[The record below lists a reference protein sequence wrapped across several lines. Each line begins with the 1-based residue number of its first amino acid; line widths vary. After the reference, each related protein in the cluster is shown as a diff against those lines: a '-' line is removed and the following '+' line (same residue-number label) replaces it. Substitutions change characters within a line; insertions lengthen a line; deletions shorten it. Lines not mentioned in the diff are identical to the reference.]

1 MAEGLEKY
9 QASVDSFNNTFG
21 LSFSFEE
28 FESSHIKL
36 VKFFKNNGQ
45 ISLVDNLYRGTLL
58 NLYRETVEN
67 NMKGLSKAAA
77 PDELFAAFE
86 VLMENYREYCKGK
99 KMKAPSTNGGWDKKS
114 EVFESMRGKISDI
127 PQSKSDYIKN
137 LYLDGK
143 YPLRRMRA
151 DLEAIQG
158 KPSISVTEASRLL
171 VYVSALED
179 TINNRSRG
187 WRANPF
193 NWVRKRAEKRDLATL
208 RGFIN
213 TLKTNNRQSVKLFN
227 LAGKT
232 MRENVIAKSNE
243 QINTAIANERAIE
256 IQMQTEHENFIKS
269 APTNAENAKK
279 LFAEKD
285 FADKL
290 KRNIFNLIDDPKV
303 KSPMKNDPKF
313 RSGWGDQFYNKVT
326 AELQSMWDGFDA
338 ALTPENKEK
347 TIANGAKKLFVTV
360 QSHMGLLQMEETD
373 KYIAAQNITDSL
385 LGSFSP
391 IATNEEY
398 ESYKDKYYLKNITP
412 EDIIDDAPGS
422 SYYNDAYHYFTALLN
437 NIRSRIG
444 EGNLPKQEDKI
455 KLNYDTRP
463 TKSEDF
469 LKIGYIPDV
478 NNIDHEWELIKPLY
492 DAVNNDKILTEKNL
506 VNVTAKEI
514 LFMNYGRLSEVK
526 NIASQENGIQKATDH
541 INSSKNIYLKL
552 DTTLA
557 THNLGYVPPKI
568 SEDVENKE
576 VEIVENQKEQ
586 ISVPAAKSDDIVNT
600 PKSER
605 VIEDDALQSIYFEI

>member
-9 QASVDSFNNTFG
+9 QESVDSFNDTFG
-21 LSFSFEE
+21 LNFSFEE

-36 VKFFKNNGQ
+36 ARFFKSTNNL
-45 ISLVDNLYRGTLL
+45 SLVDNLYRGTLL

-67 NMKGLSKAAA
+67 NMEGFSKAAA
-77 PDELFAAFE
+77 PDELFAAFDA
-86 VLMENYREYCKGK
+86 LMEKYREYCKGK
-99 KMKAPSTNGGWDKKS
+99 KMKAPSKNGGWTEKS
-114 EVFESMRGKISDI
+114 EAFESMRDKISDI

-151 DLEAIQG
+151 DLEDIQ
-158 KPSISVTEASRLL
+158 SSERVTANDLSRLI
-171 VYVSALED
+171 VYASALEH
-179 TINNRSRG
+179 TISNRSRG

-193 NWVRKRAEKRDLATL
+193 NWVRKRAEKRDLQT
-208 RGFIN
+208 IN
-213 TLKTNNRQSVKLFN
+213 QFLQGINSNQNARAALNRARRIAS
-227 LAGKT
+227 
-232 MRENVIAKSNE
+232 ENVISKANE
-243 QINTAIANERAIE
+243 KINTAIANERAIE
-256 IQMQTEHENFIKS
+256 IQRQTEHENFIKS

-313 RSGWGDQFYNKVT
+313 RSGWVDQFYNKVT

-338 ALTPENKEK
+338 SFDSDDKEAA
-347 TIANGAKKLFVTV
+347 IANGAKKLFVTV

-373 KYIAAQNITDSL
+373 KYIDAQKITDSL

-437 NIRSRIG
+437 DIRSRIG
-444 EGNLPKQEDKI
+444 EGNLPMQEDKI
-455 KLNYDTRP
+455 KLNYDIRP

-492 DAVNNDKILTEKNL
+492 DAVNNDKILTEKNIA
-506 VNVTAKEI
+506 NVTAKEI

-526 NIASQENGIQKATDH
+526 NIVSQENGIQRATEY
-541 INSSKNIYLKL
+541 INSTKDIYLKI
-552 DTTLA
+552 DINLA
-557 THNLGYVPPKI
+557 AHDLGYVPPEI
-568 SEDVENKE
+568 SENSENKK
-576 VEIVENQKEQ
+576 VEIDDNQKEQ

>member
-1 MAEGLEKY
+1 MAESFEKY
-9 QASVDSFNNTFG
+9 QAAVDSFNDTFG

-58 NLYRETVEN
+58 SLYRETVEN
-67 NMKGLSKAAA
+67 NMKGISKAAA
-77 PDELFAAFE
+77 PDELFSAFE
-86 VLMENYREYCKGK
+86 ALMGNYREYCKGK

-114 EVFESMRGKISDI
+114 EAFESMREKISDI

-158 KPSISVTEASRLL
+158 KPSITATEASRLL

-179 TINNRSRG
+179 TISNRSRG

-208 RGFIN
+208 RAFID
-213 TLKTNNRQSVKLFN
+213 TLKRNRQSGKLFN
-227 LAGKT
+227 LADKA

-243 QINTAIANERAIE
+243 QINIAIANERALE
-256 IQMQTEHENFIKS
+256 RQRQEEHENFIKS

-290 KRNIFNLIDDPKV
+290 KRNIFKLIDDPKV

-313 RSGWGDQFYNKVT
+313 RSGWVDQFYNKVT
-326 AELQSMWDGFDA
+326 GELQSMWGEFDA

-347 TIANGAKKLFVTV
+347 AIANGAKKLFVTV

-373 KYIAAQNITDSL
+373 KYIDAQEITDSL

-391 IATNEEY
+391 IATNKEY

-422 SYYNDAYHYFTALLN
+422 NYYNEAYHFFTALLN
-437 NIRSRIG
+437 DIRSRIG

-492 DAVNNDKILTEKNL
+492 DAVNNGKILTEKTIE
-506 VNVTAKEI
+506 NVTAKDI
-514 LFMNYGRLSEVK
+514 LFMNYERLSEVK

-541 INSSKNIYLKL
+541 INSMKNIYLKI
-552 DTTLA
+552 DTNLA

-568 SEDVENKE
+568 SEDVENKD

-586 ISVPAAKSDDIVNT
+586 ISVDDANSDDIVNA

-605 VIEDDALQSIYFEI
+605 VIEDDVLHSAYYEI

>member
-9 QASVDSFNNTFG
+9 QASVDSFNDTFG

-77 PDELFAAFE
+77 PDELFAAFDA
-86 VLMENYREYCKGK
+86 LMENYREYCKGK
-99 KMKAPSTNGGWDKKS
+99 KMKAPSKNGGWTEKS
-114 EVFESMRGKISDI
+114 EAFESMQSKISDI

-187 WRANPF
+187 WRANPL

-213 TLKTNNRQSVKLFN
+213 TLKTNRQSGKLFN
-227 LAGKT
+227 LAEKT

-243 QINTAIANERAIE
+243 QINTAIANERALE
-256 IQMQTEHENFIKS
+256 LQRQAEHERFINS
-269 APTNAENAKK
+269 APTDATNAKK

-303 KSPMKNDPKF
+303 KSTMKNDPKF
-313 RSGWGDQFYNKVT
+313 RSGWVDQFYNKVT
-326 AELQSMWDGFDA
+326 AELQSMWEDFDS
-338 ALTPENKEK
+338 ALTLENKEK
-347 TIANGAKKLFVTV
+347 AIANGAKILFVTV
-360 QSHMGLLQMEETD
+360 QSRMGLLQMEETD
-373 KYIAAQNITDSL
+373 KYIDAQKITDSL

-412 EDIIDDAPGS
+412 ENIIDDAPGS
-422 SYYNDAYHYFTALLN
+422 SFYNDAYHYFTALLN
-437 NIRSRIG
+437 DIRSRIG

-478 NNIDHEWELIKPLY
+478 NNIDHEWELIKPLH
-492 DAVNNDKILTEKNL
+492 DAVDNGKLLTERTIE
-506 VNVTAKEI
+506 NVTAIEV
-514 LFMNYGRLSEVK
+514 LNTNYSRLVEVR
-526 NIASQENGIQKATDH
+526 NMISQENGIQSATKY
-541 INSSKNIYLKL
+541 INSMKDIYLKI
-552 DTTLA
+552 DINLA
-557 THNLGYVPPKI
+557 AHNLGYVPPKI
-568 SEDVENKE
+568 SEDVENKN
-576 VEIVENQKEQ
+576 VEINDNQKEQ
-586 ISVPAAKSDDIVNT
+586 ISVDAAKSDDIINA

-605 VIEDDALQSIYFEI
+605 IIEDDALHSIQFEI

>member
-9 QASVDSFNNTFG
+9 QESVDSFNDTFG
-21 LSFSFEE
+21 LNFSFEE

-45 ISLVDNLYRGTLL
+45 LSLVDNLYRGTLL

-67 NMKGLSKAAA
+67 NMEGFSKAAA
-77 PDELFAAFE
+77 PDELFAAFDA
-86 VLMENYREYCKGK
+86 LMEKYREYCKGK
-99 KMKAPSTNGGWDKKS
+99 KMKAPSKNGGWTEKS
-114 EVFESMRGKISDI
+114 EAFESMRDKISDI

-158 KPSISVTEASRLL
+158 KSSITATEASRLL
-171 VYVSALED
+171 VYVRALED
-179 TINNRSRG
+179 TISNRSRG

-208 RGFIN
+208 RGFID
-213 TLKTNNRQSVKLFN
+213 TLKTNRQSGKLFN
-227 LAGKT
+227 LAEKT

-243 QINTAIANERAIE
+243 QINTAIANERALE
-256 IQMQTEHENFIKS
+256 MQRQAEHERFINS
-269 APTNAENAKK
+269 APTDATNAKK

-303 KSPMKNDPKF
+303 KSTMKNDPKF
-313 RSGWGDQFYNKVT
+313 RSGWVDQFYNKVT

-338 ALTPENKEK
+338 SFDSDDKEVA
-347 TIANGAKKLFVTV
+347 IANGAKKLFVTV
-360 QSHMGLLQMEETD
+360 QSHMGFLQMEETD
-373 KYIAAQNITDSL
+373 KYIDAQKITDSL

-437 NIRSRIG
+437 DIRSRIG

-492 DAVNNDKILTEKNL
+492 DAVNNGKLLTERNL
-506 VNVTAKEI
+506 ANVTAKEI

-526 NIASQENGIQKATDH
+526 NIASQENGIQRATEY
-541 INSSKNIYLKL
+541 INSTKDVYLKI
-552 DTTLA
+552 DINLA
-557 THNLGYVPPKI
+557 AHNLGYVPPEI
-568 SEDVENKE
+568 SENSENKN
-576 VEIVENQKEQ
+576 VEIDDNQKEQ
-586 ISVPAAKSDDIVNT
+586 ISVDDAKSNDIVNA

-605 VIEDDALQSIYFEI
+605 VIKDDVLHSAYYEI

>member
-58 NLYRETVEN
+58 SLYRETVEN
-67 NMKGLSKAAA
+67 NMKGISKAAT
-77 PDELFAAFE
+77 PDELFSAFE
-86 VLMENYREYCKGK
+86 ALMENYREYCKGK

-114 EVFESMRGKISDI
+114 EAFESMREKISDI
-127 PQSKSDYIKN
+127 PESKSDYIKN

-158 KPSISVTEASRLL
+158 KRSITATEASRLL

-179 TINNRSRG
+179 TISNRSRG

-208 RGFIN
+208 RAFID
-213 TLKTNNRQSVKLFN
+213 TLKRNRQSGKLSN

-243 QINTAIANERAIE
+243 QIDTAIANERALE
-256 IQMQTEHENFIKS
+256 RQRQEEHENFIKS

-290 KRNIFNLIDDPKV
+290 KRNIFNLIDDSKV

-313 RSGWGDQFYNKVT
+313 RSGWVDQFYNKVT

-338 ALTPENKEK
+338 SFDPDDKEEA
-347 TIANGAKKLFVTV
+347 IANGAKKLFVTV
-360 QSHMGLLQMEETD
+360 QSHMGLLQMEEQD
-373 KYIAAQNITDSL
+373 KYIDAQKITDSL

-422 SYYNDAYHYFTALLN
+422 NHYDEAYHYFTALLN
-437 NIRSRIG
+437 DIRSRIG

-455 KLNYDTRP
+455 KLNYDTPP

-492 DAVNNDKILTEKNL
+492 DAVYNGKLLTERNL
-506 VNVTAKEI
+506 ANVTAKDI

-526 NIASQENGIQKATDH
+526 NIASQENGIQRATEH
-541 INSSKNIYLKL
+541 INSMKDIYLKI
-552 DTTLA
+552 DTNLA

-568 SEDVENKE
+568 SDDAENKE

-586 ISVPAAKSDDIVNT
+586 ISVDDAKSNDIINA

-605 VIEDDALQSIYFEI
+605 IIEEDAMQSAYYEI

>member
-1 MAEGLEKY
+1 MAESFEKY
-9 QASVDSFNNTFG
+9 QAAVDSFNDTFG

-58 NLYRETVEN
+58 SLYRETVEN
-67 NMKGLSKAAA
+67 NMKGISKAAA
-77 PDELFAAFE
+77 PDELFSAFE
-86 VLMENYREYCKGK
+86 ALMGNYREYCKGK

-114 EVFESMRGKISDI
+114 EAFESMREKISDI

-158 KPSISVTEASRLL
+158 KPSITATEASRLL

-179 TINNRSRG
+179 TISNRSRG

-208 RGFIN
+208 RAFID
-213 TLKTNNRQSVKLFN
+213 TLKRNRQSGKLFN
-227 LAGKT
+227 LADKA

-243 QINTAIANERAIE
+243 QINIAIANERALE
-256 IQMQTEHENFIKS
+256 RQRQEEHENFIKS

-290 KRNIFNLIDDPKV
+290 KRNIFKLIDDPKV

-313 RSGWGDQFYNKVT
+313 RSGWVDQFYNKVT
-326 AELQSMWDGFDA
+326 GELQSMWGEFDA

-347 TIANGAKKLFVTV
+347 AIANGAKKLFVTV

-373 KYIAAQNITDSL
+373 KYIDAQEITDSL

-391 IATNEEY
+391 IATNKEY

-422 SYYNDAYHYFTALLN
+422 NYYNEAYHFFTALLN
-437 NIRSRIG
+437 DIRSRIG

-492 DAVNNDKILTEKNL
+492 DAVNNGKILTEKTIE
-506 VNVTAKEI
+506 NVTAKDI
-514 LFMNYGRLSEVK
+514 LFMNYERLSEVK

-541 INSSKNIYLKL
+541 INSMKNIYLKI
-552 DTTLA
+552 DTNLA

-568 SEDVENKE
+568 SEDSENKE
-576 VEIVENQKEQ
+576 FVIDDNQKEQ
-586 ISVPAAKSDDIVNT
+586 ISVDAAKSDDIVNA

-605 VIEDDALQSIYFEI
+605 IIEDDALQSAYFEI

>member
-9 QASVDSFNNTFG
+9 QASVDSFNDTFG

-77 PDELFAAFE
+77 PDELFAAFDA
-86 VLMENYREYCKGK
+86 LMENYREYCKGK
-99 KMKAPSTNGGWDKKS
+99 KMKAPSKNGGWTEKS
-114 EVFESMRGKISDI
+114 EAFESMQSKISDI

-187 WRANPF
+187 WRANPL

-213 TLKTNNRQSVKLFN
+213 TLKTNRQSGKLFN
-227 LAGKT
+227 LAEKT

-243 QINTAIANERAIE
+243 QINTAIANERALE
-256 IQMQTEHENFIKS
+256 LQRQAEHERFINS
-269 APTNAENAKK
+269 APTDATNAKK

-303 KSPMKNDPKF
+303 KSTMKNDPKF
-313 RSGWGDQFYNKVT
+313 RSGWVDQFYNKVT
-326 AELQSMWDGFDA
+326 AELQSMWEDFDS
-338 ALTPENKEK
+338 ALTLENKEK
-347 TIANGAKKLFVTV
+347 AIANGAKKLFVTV
-360 QSHMGLLQMEETD
+360 QSRMGLLQIEETD
-373 KYIAAQNITDSL
+373 KYIDAQKITDSL

-412 EDIIDDAPGS
+412 ENIIDDAPGS
-422 SYYNDAYHYFTALLN
+422 SFYNDAYHYFTALLN
-437 NIRSRIG
+437 DIRSRIG

-478 NNIDHEWELIKPLY
+478 NNIDHEWELIKPLH
-492 DAVNNDKILTEKNL
+492 DAVDNGKLLTERTIE
-506 VNVTAKEI
+506 NVTAIEV
-514 LFMNYGRLSEVK
+514 LNTNYSRLVEVR
-526 NIASQENGIQKATDH
+526 NMISQENGIQSATKY
-541 INSSKNIYLKL
+541 INSMKDIYLKI
-552 DTTLA
+552 DINLA
-557 THNLGYVPPKI
+557 AHNLGYVPPKI
-568 SEDVENKE
+568 SEDVENKN
-576 VEIVENQKEQ
+576 VEINDNQKEQ
-586 ISVPAAKSDDIVNT
+586 ISVDAAKSDDIINA

-605 VIEDDALQSIYFEI
+605 IIEDDALHSIQFEI

>member
-9 QASVDSFNNTFG
+9 QAAVDSFNETFG

-45 ISLVDNLYRGTLL
+45 ISLEDNLYRGTLL
-58 NLYRETVEN
+58 SLYRETVEN
-67 NMKGLSKAAA
+67 NMKGISKAAA
-77 PDELFAAFE
+77 PDELFSAFE
-86 VLMENYREYCKGK
+86 ALMENYREYCKGK
-99 KMKAPSTNGGWDKKS
+99 KMKAPSTNGGWNKKS
-114 EVFESMRGKISDI
+114 EAFESMREKISDI

-158 KPSISVTEASRLL
+158 KTSISSTEASRLL

-179 TINNRSRG
+179 TISNRSRG

-193 NWVRKRAEKRDLATL
+193 NWVRNRAEKRDLATL
-208 RGFIN
+208 KDFIN
-213 TLKTNNRQSVKLFN
+213 TLKRNRQSGKLFN
-227 LAGKT
+227 LARKT
-232 MRENVIAKSNE
+232 MSENVIAKSNE
-243 QINTAIANERAIE
+243 QINTAIVNERTLE
-256 IQMQTEHENFIKS
+256 IQRQTEHENFIKS

-285 FADKL
+285 FADRL

-303 KSPMKNDPKF
+303 KSPMRNDPKF
-313 RSGWGDQFYNKVT
+313 RSGWVDQFYNKVT
-326 AELQSMWDGFDA
+326 GELQSMWEEFDA

-347 TIANGAKKLFVTV
+347 AIANGAKKLFVTV
-360 QSHMGLLQMEETD
+360 QSHMGLLQIEETD
-373 KYIAAQNITDSL
+373 KYIDAQKITDSL

-422 SYYNDAYHYFTALLN
+422 NYYDDAYHYFTALLN
-437 NIRSRIG
+437 DIRSRIG

-478 NNIDHEWELIKPLY
+478 NNIEHEWELIKPLY
-492 DAVNNDKILTEKNL
+492 DAVNNDKLLTEKTIENI
-506 VNVTAKEI
+506 TAKDI
-514 LFMNYGRLSEVK
+514 LFMNYERLSEVK

-541 INSSKNIYLKL
+541 INSMKDIYLKI
-552 DTTLA
+552 DINLA

-568 SEDVENKE
+568 FDDAENKE
-576 VEIVENQKEQ
+576 VEIGENPKEQ
-586 ISVPAAKSDDIVNT
+586 ISVDAAKSDDIVNA

-605 VIEDDALQSIYFEI
+605 IIEEDALHSAYYEI

>member
-1 MAEGLEKY
+1 MAESLEKY
-9 QASVDSFNNTFG
+9 REAVNKFNTDFG
-21 LSFSFEE
+21 LNFSFEE

-58 NLYRETVEN
+58 SLYRETVEN
-67 NMKGLSKAAA
+67 NMKGLSKAAK
-77 PDELFAAFE
+77 PEELFSAFE
-86 VLMENYREYCKGK
+86 ALMENYREYCKGK
-99 KMKAPSTNGGWDKKS
+99 KMKAPSKNGGWDKKS
-114 EVFESMRGKISDI
+114 EAFESMREKISDI

-158 KPSISVTEASRLL
+158 KPSITATEASRLL

-179 TINNRSRG
+179 TISNRSRG

-208 RGFIN
+208 RGFID
-213 TLKTNNRQSVKLFN
+213 TLKRNRQSGKLFN
-227 LAGKT
+227 LAEKT
-232 MRENVIAKSNE
+232 MRENVIDKSNE
-243 QINTAIANERAIE
+243 QINTAIANERALE
-256 IQMQTEHENFIKS
+256 IQRQTEHENFIKS

-285 FADKL
+285 FADRL

-313 RSGWGDQFYNKVT
+313 RSGWVDQFYNKVT
-326 AELQSMWDGFDA
+326 AELQSMWENFDA

-347 TIANGAKKLFVTV
+347 AIANGAKKLFVSV
-360 QSHMGLLQMEETD
+360 QSHLGFLQMEEQD
-373 KYIAAQNITDSL
+373 KYIDAQKITDSL

-391 IATNEEY
+391 IATNEKY
-398 ESYKDKYYLKNITP
+398 ERYKDKYYLKNITP
-412 EDIIDDAPGS
+412 ENIIDDAPGS
-422 SYYNDAYHYFTALLN
+422 NHYDEAYHYFTALLN
-437 NIRSRIG
+437 DIRSRIG

-478 NNIDHEWELIKPLY
+478 NNIEHEWELIKPLY
-492 DAVNNDKILTEKNL
+492 DAVYNDKLLTEKKL
-506 VNVTAKEI
+506 ANVTAKEI

-541 INSSKNIYLKL
+541 INSMKDIYLKI
-552 DTTLA
+552 DINLA
-557 THNLGYVPPKI
+557 AHNLGYVPPEI
-568 SEDVENKE
+568 SENSENKK

-586 ISVPAAKSDDIVNT
+586 ISVDDAKSNDIVNA

-605 VIEDDALQSIYFEI
+605 VIKDDALQSAYFEI

>member
-1 MAEGLEKY
+1 MAESLEKY
-9 QASVDSFNNTFG
+9 REAVNKFNTDFG
-21 LSFSFEE
+21 LNFSFEE

-36 VKFFKNNGQ
+36 VKFFKNNAQ
-45 ISLVDNLYRGTLL
+45 LSLVDNLYRGTLL
-58 NLYRETVEN
+58 SLYRETVEN
-67 NMKGLSKAAA
+67 NMKGLSKAAK
-77 PDELFAAFE
+77 PEELFSAFDA
-86 VLMENYREYCKGK
+86 LMENYREYCKGK

-114 EVFESMRGKISDI
+114 EAFESMREKISDI

-158 KPSISVTEASRLL
+158 KPSITATEASRLL

-179 TINNRSRG
+179 TINSRSRG
-187 WRANPF
+187 WRANPL

-208 RGFIN
+208 RGFID
-213 TLKTNNRQSVKLFN
+213 TLKRNRQSGKLFRFAEN
-227 LAGKT
+227 IK
-232 MRENVIAKSNE
+232 RDNVIAKSNE
-243 QINTAIANERAIE
+243 QINTAIANERALE
-256 IQMQTEHENFIKS
+256 RQRQEEHENFIKS

-285 FADKL
+285 FADRL

-303 KSPMKNDPKF
+303 KSTMKNDPKF
-313 RSGWGDQFYNKVT
+313 RSGWVDQFYNKVT

-338 ALTPENKEK
+338 SFDPDDKEEV
-347 TIANGAKKLFVTV
+347 IANGAKKLFVTV
-360 QSHMGLLQMEETD
+360 QSHLGLLQMEEQD
-373 KYIAAQNITDSL
+373 KYIYAQEITDSL

-422 SYYNDAYHYFTALLN
+422 NLYDDAYHYFTALLN
-437 NIRSRIG
+437 DIRSRIG

-478 NNIDHEWELIKPLY
+478 NNIEHEWELIKPLH
-492 DAVNNDKILTEKNL
+492 DAVENNELLTERTL
-506 VNVTAKEI
+506 ANVTAKEI

-526 NIASQENGIQKATDH
+526 NIALQENGIQKATEY
-541 INSSKNIYLKL
+541 INSMKNIYLKI
-552 DTTLA
+552 DTNLA

-568 SEDVENKE
+568 SEDVENKD

-586 ISVPAAKSDDIVNT
+586 ISVDAAKSDDIVNAT
-600 PKSER
+600 KSER
-605 VIEDDALQSIYFEI
+605 IIEDDALQSAYFEI

>member
-9 QASVDSFNNTFG
+9 QAAVDSFNETFG

-45 ISLVDNLYRGTLL
+45 LSLEDNLYRGTLL
-58 NLYRETVEN
+58 SLYRETVEN
-67 NMKGLSKAAA
+67 NMKGISKAAA
-77 PDELFAAFE
+77 PDELFSAFE

-114 EVFESMRGKISDI
+114 EAFESMREKISDI
-127 PQSKSDYIKN
+127 PESKSDYIKN

-158 KPSISVTEASRLL
+158 KTSITSTEASRLL

-179 TINNRSRG
+179 TISNRSRG

-208 RGFIN
+208 RAFID
-213 TLKTNNRQSVKLFN
+213 TLKRNRQSGKLFN
-227 LAGKT
+227 LADKA

-243 QINTAIANERAIE
+243 QINTAIGNERALE
-256 IQMQTEHENFIKS
+256 IQRQTEHENFIKS

-313 RSGWGDQFYNKVT
+313 RSGWVDQFYNKVT

-338 ALTPENKEK
+338 ALSPENKEK
-347 TIANGAKKLFVTV
+347 AIANGAKKLFVTV

-373 KYIAAQNITDSL
+373 KYIDAQKITDSL

-391 IATNEEY
+391 IAANKEY

-422 SYYNDAYHYFTALLN
+422 NYYNEAYHFFTALLN
-437 NIRSRIG
+437 DIRSRIG

-455 KLNYDTRP
+455 KFNYDTRP

-492 DAVNNDKILTEKNL
+492 DAVNNGKILTERNI
-506 VNVTAKEI
+506 VNVTAIDVLQTNYSRLVNVKE
-514 LFMNYGRLSEVK
+514 MV
-526 NIASQENGIQKATDH
+526 SQENGIQKATDY
-541 INSSKNIYLKL
+541 INSMKNIYLKI
-552 DTTLA
+552 DTNLA

-586 ISVPAAKSDDIVNT
+586 ISVDDAKSDDKVNA

-605 VIEDDALQSIYFEI
+605 VIEDDVLHSAYYEI

>member
-9 QASVDSFNNTFG
+9 QASVDSFNDTFG

-45 ISLVDNLYRGTLL
+45 LSLVDNLYRGTLL

-67 NMKGLSKAAA
+67 NMKGISKAAA
-77 PDELFAAFE
+77 PDELFSAFE
-86 VLMENYREYCKGK
+86 ALMENYREYCKGK
-99 KMKAPSTNGGWDKKS
+99 KMKAPSTNGDWDKKS

-158 KPSISVTEASRLL
+158 KRSITATEASRLL

-179 TINNRSRG
+179 TISNRSRG
-187 WRANPF
+187 WRANPL

-213 TLKTNNRQSVKLFN
+213 TLKGKRQSGKLFN
-227 LAGKT
+227 LAEKT

-256 IQMQTEHENFIKS
+256 IQRQTEHENFIKS

-313 RSGWGDQFYNKVT
+313 RSGWVDQFYNKVT
-326 AELQSMWDGFDA
+326 AELQSMWEDFDA

-373 KYIAAQNITDSL
+373 KYIDAQKITDSL

-422 SYYNDAYHYFTALLN
+422 NYYNDAYHYFTALLN
-437 NIRSRIG
+437 DIRSRIG
-444 EGNLPKQEDKI
+444 EGNLPKQDDKI

-478 NNIDHEWELIKPLY
+478 NNIDREWELIKPLH
-492 DAVNNDKILTEKNL
+492 DAVNNGKLLTKRTIE
-506 VNVTAKEI
+506 NVTAIEV
-514 LFMNYGRLSEVK
+514 LNTNYSRLAEVK

-586 ISVPAAKSDDIVNT
+586 ISVDDAKSDDMVNA

-605 VIEDDALQSIYFEI
+605 IIEDNALHSAYFEI

>member
-9 QASVDSFNNTFG
+9 QESVDSFNDTFG
-21 LSFSFEE
+21 LNFSFEE

-45 ISLVDNLYRGTLL
+45 RSLVDNLYRGTLL

-67 NMKGLSKAAA
+67 NMEGFSKAAK
-77 PDELFAAFE
+77 PDELFTAFDA
-86 VLMENYREYCKGK
+86 LMEKYREYCKGK
-99 KMKAPSTNGGWDKKS
+99 KMKAPSKNGGWTEKS
-114 EVFESMRGKISDI
+114 EAFESMQSKISDI

-151 DLEAIQG
+151 DLEAIQ
-158 KPSISVTEASRLL
+158 SSQRITANDLSRLI
-171 VYVSALED
+171 VYVNALEN
-179 TINNRSRG
+179 TISNRSRG
-187 WRANPF
+187 WRANPL
-193 NWVRKRAEKRDLATL
+193 NWVRKRAEKRDLQT
-208 RGFIN
+208 IN
-213 TLKTNNRQSVKLFN
+213 QFLQGINSNQNARAALDRARRIAS
-227 LAGKT
+227 
-232 MRENVIAKSNE
+232 ENVISKANE
-243 QINTAIANERAIE
+243 KISTAIANERALE
-256 IQMQTEHENFIKS
+256 IQRRIEHENFIKS

-285 FADKL
+285 FADRL

-313 RSGWGDQFYNKVT
+313 RSGWVDQFYNKVT
-326 AELQSMWDGFDA
+326 AELQLMWKDFDA
-338 ALTPENKEK
+338 SFDPDDKEDV
-347 TIANGAKKLFVTV
+347 IANGAKKLFVTV
-360 QSHMGLLQMEETD
+360 QSHLGLLQMEEQD
-373 KYIAAQNITDSL
+373 KYIDAQKITDSL

-398 ESYKDKYYLKNITP
+398 ASYKDKYYLKNITP

-437 NIRSRIG
+437 DIRSRIG
-444 EGNLPKQEDKI
+444 EGNLPMQEDKI
-455 KLNYDTRP
+455 KLNYDTHP

-492 DAVNNDKILTEKNL
+492 DAVNNGKLLTERTIK
-506 VNVTAKEI
+506 NVTAIEV
-514 LFMNYGRLSEVK
+514 LNTNYSRLVEVK
-526 NIASQENGIQKATDH
+526 NIASQENGIQKATEY
-541 INSSKNIYLKL
+541 INSTKDIYLKI
-552 DTTLA
+552 DINLA
-557 THNLGYVPPKI
+557 AHNLGYVPPEI
-568 SEDVENKE
+568 SEDVENKN
-576 VEIVENQKEQ
+576 VEINDNQKEQ
-586 ISVPAAKSDDIVNT
+586 ISVDDAKSNDIVNA

-605 VIEDDALQSIYFEI
+605 VIKDDALQSAYFEI

>member
-58 NLYRETVEN
+58 SLYRETVEN
-67 NMKGLSKAAA
+67 NMKGISKAAT
-77 PDELFAAFE
+77 PDELFSAFE
-86 VLMENYREYCKGK
+86 ALMENYREYCKGK

-114 EVFESMRGKISDI
+114 EAFESMREKISDI
-127 PQSKSDYIKN
+127 PESKSDYIKN

-158 KPSISVTEASRLL
+158 KRSITATEASRLL

-179 TINNRSRG
+179 TISNRSRG

-208 RGFIN
+208 RAFID
-213 TLKTNNRQSVKLFN
+213 TLKRNRQSGKLSN

-243 QINTAIANERAIE
+243 QIDTAIANERALE
-256 IQMQTEHENFIKS
+256 RQRQEEHENFIKS

-290 KRNIFNLIDDPKV
+290 KRNIFNLIDDSKV

-313 RSGWGDQFYNKVT
+313 RSGWVDQFYNKVT
-326 AELQSMWDGFDA
+326 GELQSMWDGFDA

-347 TIANGAKKLFVTV
+347 AIANGAKKLFVTV

-373 KYIAAQNITDSL
+373 KYIDAQKITDSL

-422 SYYNDAYHYFTALLN
+422 NYYNAAYHYFTALLN
-437 NIRSRIG
+437 DIRSRIG
-444 EGNLPKQEDKI
+444 EGNLPKQDDKI

-492 DAVNNDKILTEKNL
+492 DAVSNGKILTERNI
-506 VNVTAKEI
+506 VNVTAIDVLQTNYSRLVNVKE
-514 LFMNYGRLSEVK
+514 MV
-526 NIASQENGIQKATDH
+526 SQENGIQKATDY
-541 INSSKNIYLKL
+541 INSMKNIYLKI
-552 DTTLA
+552 DTNLA

-568 SEDVENKE
+568 SDDVENKE

-586 ISVPAAKSDDIVNT
+586 ISVDDAKSNDIVNA

-605 VIEDDALQSIYFEI
+605 VIKDDVLHSAYYEI